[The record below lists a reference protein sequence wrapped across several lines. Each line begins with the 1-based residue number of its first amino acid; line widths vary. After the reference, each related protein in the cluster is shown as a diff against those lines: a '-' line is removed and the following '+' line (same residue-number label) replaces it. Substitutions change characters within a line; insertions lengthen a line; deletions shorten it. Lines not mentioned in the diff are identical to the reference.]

1 MQEWTQQSNNHMINT
16 LNVILCKKKAFR
28 RTIHSVIRTSQNV
41 KRSCRKVFL
50 AKQLLFLVFR
60 SDWQKNSDISGFSLG
75 LVNLLSEKDSIT
87 QQPVKRIKTS
97 ATIFTHMCTRRNSKR
112 MKVRRQWD
120 MKPSSTVEIT
130 HTAHTKKKGK
140 FRWLIKH
147 ETDRG
152 AYVHSYWLTFS
163 MLSNFLL
170 QSSKH
175 KVTKSS
181 RLVPNPKCQVHIGLH
196 TPKPTNISQTL

>member
-1 MQEWTQQSNNHMINT
+1 MHENKSNFSYIRKGRHKKKIRRCQNCYKQFT
-16 LNVILCKKKAFR
+16 LLLRYAIRSCKNEPNDLTTIWLTLSMSFYVKKKKAFR

-87 QQPVKRIKTS
+87 QQPVKKIKTS
-97 ATIFTHMCTRRNSKR
+97 ATIFRHTCTRRNSKR

-130 HTAHTKKKGK
+130 HTAHTKKKENSG
-140 FRWLIKH
+140 
-147 ETDRG
+147 G
-152 AYVHSYWLTFS
+152 
-163 MLSNFLL
+163 
-170 QSSKH
+170 
-175 KVTKSS
+175 
-181 RLVPNPKCQVHIGLH
+181 
-196 TPKPTNISQTL
+196 